1 MLSQRMQF
9 SGFRASAAAPRMLAV
24 AVRASAAAAP
34 ATLPKKSIEGAALG
48 EEQLSLKVA
57 TDTAKGLVHRYLVY
71 VQQNARR
78 VSAVGPRRPRRP
90 RRLPSARR
98 HPRRH
103 NCDPWVGTPSR
114 RRAPRPA

>member
-9 SGFRASAAAPRMLAV
+9 SGFKPSAAAPRRVAV

-34 ATLPKKSIEGAALG
+34 VSLPKKSVEGAALG

-57 TDTAKGLVHRYLVY
+57 TDSAKGLVHRYLVY

-78 VSAVGPRRPRRP
+78 VSARARARPRAPLPRRSAPRRRAQLRPP
-90 RRLPSARR
+90 RP
-98 HPRRH
+98 P
-103 NCDPWVGTPSR
+103 R

>member
-1 MLSQRMQF
+1 MLQRMQF
-9 SGFRASAAAPRMLAV
+9 SGVKPSAAAPRRLAV

-34 ATLPKKSIEGAALG
+34 VSLPKKSVEGAALG

-78 VSAVGPRRPRRP
+78 VRIEAS
-90 RRLPSARR
+90 RRLHRPQLARSGR
-98 HPRRH
+98 
-103 NCDPWVGTPSR
+103 
-114 RRAPRPA
+114 